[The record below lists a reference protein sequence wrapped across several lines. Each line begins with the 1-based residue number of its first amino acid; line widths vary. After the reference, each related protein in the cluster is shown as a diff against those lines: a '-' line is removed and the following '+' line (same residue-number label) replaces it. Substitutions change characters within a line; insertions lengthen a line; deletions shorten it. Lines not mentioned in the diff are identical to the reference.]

1 MTAASTNAPGDG
13 PQAIAP
19 SDEERRAGAYG
30 PRHLQRVLGAL
41 HQDGL
46 VVLRGVIDTAH
57 VDALGAAMTADADRC
72 IADPGQEFNHGVKC
86 TSAEALCL

>member
-1 MTAASTNAPGDG
+1 MTASTNAPGDG
-13 PQAIAP
+13 PQAIEP

-57 VDALGAAMTADADRC
+57 VDALDAAMTADADRC
-72 IADPGQEFNHGVKC
+72 IADPGQEFNHGVKYM
-86 TSAEALCL
+86 SDGAL